1 MRKIFAYAVLFA
13 LLGAASQIMADGL
26 DQNQAI
32 NGILS
37 EKLDSIIAPW
47 RANHSKGLDN
57 LDRLYGSPEK
67 IIDLK
72 ENILGLVFPE
82 GPFRDRNQVAETL
95 VSMIEKFADT
105 YKRKNID
112 FKKLRVILVSQNE
125 KKIEGIA
132 TYKSDNPEK
141 IFITVYPKEKNKY
154 KAWAEY
160 MRPPTRINWI
170 NKK

>member
-1 MRKIFAYAVLFA
+1 MKKFFAYAFL
-13 LLGAASQIMADGL
+13 LTILGAAPQIMAD
-26 DQNQAI
+26 DNTHNQAI
-32 NGILS
+32 SDVLS

-72 ENILGLVFPE
+72 ENVIGLVFPN
-82 GPFRDRNQVAETL
+82 GPFRDREQVAKTL
-95 VSMIEKFADT
+95 VSMIENYAET

-112 FKKLRVILVSQNE
+112 FKKLRAILVSQDE

-132 TYKSDNPEK
+132 TYNSDNPEK
-141 IFITVYPKEKNKY
+141 IFITVYPKEKKKY
-154 KAWAEY
+154 KAWTQY

-170 NKK
+170 SKK